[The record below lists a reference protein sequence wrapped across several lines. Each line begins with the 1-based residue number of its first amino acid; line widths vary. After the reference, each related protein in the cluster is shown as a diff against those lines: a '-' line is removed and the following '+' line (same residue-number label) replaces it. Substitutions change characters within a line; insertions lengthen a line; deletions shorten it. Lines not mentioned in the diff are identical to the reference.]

1 MFRYIKKIPKI
12 LNKELKI
19 KLGINLFLSFFI
31 PFLELLSIGSIA
43 SLVMFVLD
51 LDAYRNL
58 IPLFI
63 QENFLVNLKKSEIL
77 ITLSV
82 IMLFA
87 IVIKN
92 FFLFGYHYFEISL
105 RKNIARYH
113 TNKLFNIFLNQSYLE
128 HTHSDSSVIQNDIL
142 NQSQKCSDLIYLLM
156 IIIKDTLIAFILIS
170 SLFLINFK
178 ASILL
183 VTFAIL
189 ISFVFNFF
197 SGSKIKNIGAMA
209 KEKEAELIKI
219 VKNTF
224 EGFKLIILFGK
235 KNFFE
240 SNFKQTLFTRY
251 RFEILQHIIQKIPR
265 LIFEIFFAC
274 VIILI
279 LINFVRNDEDI
290 GNIIPFLVFLSLV
303 SMRLLPIAVNL
314 NTIISSVKYIQHPV
328 EDLLKFLIKEKS
340 NIKKIIGSESVK
352 SNFDFKNLEKIE
364 VKNISF
370 SYTQNESN
378 ILENVS
384 FELERGKIYAITGK
398 TGAGKSTLLD
408 ILTGI
413 LAPSKGSILINGKD
427 IRENIVKWQGNVGY
441 VPQDHFLLNES
452 IAQNISFGDD
462 KLNFDRLRF
471 SIENSELNELLKQ
484 LPNKENTVV
493 GDRGI
498 RISGGQKQRLG
509 LARALYNDKTFL
521 AFDEATSAVDQD
533 TELNILNTLHKLKK
547 DRIIVIIAHRD
558 NTIKSCDEEI
568 KISNKKIL
576 N

>member
-1 MFRYIKKIPKI
+1 MFRSIKKIPKV
-12 LNKELKI
+12 LNQELKI

-43 SLVMFVLD
+43 SLVLFVLD
-51 LDAYRNL
+51 LDSYKNL
-58 IPLFI
+58 IPLII
-63 QENFLVNLKKSEIL
+63 QDNFLINLEKKEIL
-77 ITLSV
+77 IILSI

-87 IVIKN
+87 ILIKN

-113 TNKLFNIFLNQSYLE
+113 ANKLFNIFLNQNYIE
-128 HTHSDSSVIQNDIL
+128 HTLNDSSVIQNDIL

-156 IIIKDTLIAFILIS
+156 IIIKDTLIAFILII

-183 VTFAIL
+183 VTLSIIISL
-189 ISFVFNFF
+189 IFYLF
-197 SGSKIKNIGAMA
+197 SGNKVKNIGAIA
-209 KEKEAELIKI
+209 KEKESELIKI
-219 VKNTF
+219 VRNTF
-224 EGFKLIILFGK
+224 DGFKLIILFGK
-235 KNFFE
+235 KRFFE
-240 SNFKQTLFTRY
+240 NNFKETLFTRY
-251 RFEILQHIIQKIPR
+251 KFEILQHIIQKIPR

-279 LINFVRNDEDI
+279 LINFVKNDGDI
-290 GNIIPFLVFLSLV
+290 ENILPFLVFLSLV

-314 NTIISSVKYIQHPV
+314 NTMITSVKYVQYPV
-328 EDLLKFLIKEKS
+328 EDLIKFLIEKKS
-340 NIKKIIGSESVK
+340 NIKKNTGKDSV
-352 SNFDFKNLEKIE
+352 NNNNEFKQLEKIE
-364 VKNISF
+364 VKNVSF
-370 SYTQNESN
+370 RYNLNEN
-378 ILENVS
+378 KILENLS
-384 FELERGKIYAITGK
+384 FDLQKGKIYAITGK

-413 LAPSKGSILINGKD
+413 LVPSKGSVLINGKD
-427 IRENIVKWQGNVGY
+427 VKENIIKWQQNVGY

-452 IAQNISFGDD
+452 IAKNICFGDD
-462 KLNFDRLRF
+462 EPNLERLNF
-471 SIENSELNELLKQ
+471 SIKNSELNELLRQ
-484 LPNKENTVV
+484 LPKKENTIV

-521 AFDEATSAVDQD
+521 AFDEATSAVDQE

-547 DRIIVIIAHRD
+547 DRIIVIIAHRE

-568 KISNKKIL
+568 KISDRKIL
-576 N
+576 I

>member
-1 MFRYIKKIPKI
+1 MFRTIKKIPKV

-19 KLGINLFLSFFI
+19 KLIINLFLSFFI

-43 SLVMFVLD
+43 SLVLFVLD
-51 LDAYRNL
+51 LDTYMNL

-63 QENFLVNLKKSEIL
+63 QENFFVNLEKSEIL

-82 IMLFA
+82 IMFFA

-92 FFLFGYHYFEISL
+92 FFLFCYHYFEISL

-113 TNKLFNIFLNQSYLE
+113 ANKLFSIFLNQSYLE

-170 SLFLINFK
+170 SLFLVNFK

-183 VTFAIL
+183 VTLTII
-189 ISFVFNFF
+189 ISFIFYFF
-197 SGSKIKNIGAMA
+197 SGNKIKNIGAIA
-209 KEKEAELIKI
+209 KKKEAELIKI
-219 VKNTF
+219 VRDTF

-235 KNFFE
+235 KKFFE
-240 SNFKQTLFTRY
+240 SNFKQTLLTRFQ
-251 RFEILQHIIQKIPR
+251 FEIIQYMIQKIPR
-265 LIFEIFFAC
+265 LIFEIIFAC

-279 LINFVRNDEDI
+279 LVNFIRNDGDI
-290 GNIIPFLVFLSLV
+290 ENILPFLVFLSLV
-303 SMRLLPIAVNL
+303 SIRLLPIAVNL
-314 NTIISSVKYIQHPV
+314 NTMISSVKYVQYPV
-328 EDLLKFLIKEKS
+328 EDLLKLLVEKNS
-340 NIKKIIGSESVK
+340 NIKKIINNEPVN

-370 SYTQNESN
+370 SYTQNDN
-378 ILENVS
+378 CILENFT
-384 FELERGKIYAITGK
+384 FELKRGNIYAITGK

-413 LAPSKGSILINGKD
+413 LVPSKGSIIINGKEMQ
-427 IRENIVKWQGNVGY
+427 ENIVKWQENVGY
-441 VPQDHFLLNES
+441 VPQDHFLLNDT
-452 IAQNISFGDD
+452 IAKNISFEDD
-462 KLNFDRLRF
+462 KLNFNKLRL
-471 SIENSELNELLKQ
+471 SIENSELNELIEQ
-484 LPNKENTVV
+484 LPNRENTIV
-493 GDRGI
+493 GDKGI

-509 LARALYNDKTFL
+509 LARALYNDKSFL

-547 DRIIVIIAHRD
+547 DRIIVIIAHRET
-558 NTIKSCDEEI
+558 TIESCDVEI
-568 KISNKKIL
+568 NLSNSKISV
-576 N
+576 

>member
-1 MFRYIKKIPKI
+1 MFRSIKKIPKI
-12 LNKELKI
+12 LNKEQKI

-43 SLVMFVLD
+43 SLIMFVLD
-51 LDAYRNL
+51 LNAYKNL

-63 QENFLVNLKKSEIL
+63 QENFLVNLEKNEIL

-82 IMLFA
+82 IMLVA
-87 IVIKN
+87 ILIKN

-113 TNKLFNIFLNQSYLE
+113 ANKLFNIFLNQSYLQ
-128 HTHSDSSVIQNDIL
+128 HTLSDSSVIQNDIL

-156 IIIKDTLIAFILIS
+156 IVIKDTLIAFILLS
-170 SLFLINFK
+170 SLFLINLK

-183 VTFAIL
+183 VGLAIL
-189 ISFVFNFF
+189 ISFIFYLF
-197 SGSKIKNIGAMA
+197 SGNKIKNIGATA
-209 KEKEAELIKI
+209 KEKESELIKI
-219 VKNTF
+219 VRNTF

-240 SNFKQTLFTRY
+240 NNFKQTLFTRF
-251 RFEILQHIIQKIPR
+251 RFEILQHMIQKIPR
-265 LIFEIFFAC
+265 LIFEIFFSC
-274 VIILI
+274 IIIFI
-279 LINFVRNDEDI
+279 LINFIRNDGDI
-290 GNIIPFLVFLSLV
+290 DNILPFLVFLSLI

-314 NTIISSVKYIQHPV
+314 NTMISSIKYVQYPV
-328 EDLLKFLIKEKS
+328 EDLLKFLIEKNS
-340 NIKKIIGSESVK
+340 NIKKIISNEPVN

-370 SYTQNESN
+370 SYTQNDNN
-378 ILENVS
+378 ILENVT
-384 FELERGKIYAITGK
+384 FELKRGKIYAITGK

-413 LAPSKGSILINGKD
+413 LVPSNGSIIINGKD
-427 IRENIVKWQGNVGY
+427 MRENIVNWQQNVGY

-462 KLNFDRLRF
+462 KLNFNKLRF
-471 SIENSELNELLKQ
+471 SIENSELNELIDQ
-484 LPNKENTVV
+484 LPNRENTIV

-509 LARALYNDKTFL
+509 LARALYNDKSFL

-547 DRIIVIIAHRD
+547 DRIIVIIAHRE

-568 KISNKKIL
+568 KISDKKIL